1 MDRGNIVEA
10 GSHEVLIQKPHGLY
24 AHLWA
29 MQDGVKVDKGVDDE
43 GVRA

>member
-10 GSHEVLIQKPHGLY
+10 GSHEALLQKAKGLY

-29 MQDGVKVDKGVDDE
+29 MQDGVKVDSGVDSE